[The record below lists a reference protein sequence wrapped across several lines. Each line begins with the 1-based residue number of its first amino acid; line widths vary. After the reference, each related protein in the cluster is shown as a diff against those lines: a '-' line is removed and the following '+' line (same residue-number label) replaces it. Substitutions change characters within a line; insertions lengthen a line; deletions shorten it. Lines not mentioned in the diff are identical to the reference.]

1 MESDLNIDKAISTLI
16 VDDHAVVRQGIRT
29 FLSLQDDI
37 DVCGE
42 ADSGESAIE
51 QVSDLLPDVVL
62 MDLIM
67 PGEIDGI
74 EATRIIK
81 FVSPQTQVIIL
92 TSYHEDEHIFP
103 AIKAG
108 ALSYILKEIP
118 PAELVNA
125 IRNTAAGEAF
135 MAPQV
140 ASRIM
145 AENQDLSSPFIQLS
159 KRELQVLEQ
168 VASGKS
174 NAEIAE
180 MLHVGIKTIRAHVS
194 NILSKLHLKDRTQ
207 AAVLA
212 WQKGIIRK

>member
-1 MESDLNIDKAISTLI
+1 MRSDSNIDETISILI

-29 FLSLQDDI
+29 FLSLQEDI
-37 DVCGE
+37 EICGE
-42 ADSGESAIE
+42 ADSGESAVTLAS
-51 QVSDLLPDVVL
+51 QLLPDIVL

-67 PGEIDGI
+67 PGAIDGI

-81 FVSPQTQVIIL
+81 SVSPQTQVIIL

-118 PAELVNA
+118 PSELIKA
-125 IRNTAAGEAF
+125 IRNTATGEAF
-135 MAPQV
+135 MAPLV

-145 AENQDLSSPFIQLS
+145 AENQDLSSPFIHLS
-159 KRELQVLEQ
+159 KRELQVLEL

-180 MLHVGIKTIRAHVS
+180 TLHVGIKTIRAHVS